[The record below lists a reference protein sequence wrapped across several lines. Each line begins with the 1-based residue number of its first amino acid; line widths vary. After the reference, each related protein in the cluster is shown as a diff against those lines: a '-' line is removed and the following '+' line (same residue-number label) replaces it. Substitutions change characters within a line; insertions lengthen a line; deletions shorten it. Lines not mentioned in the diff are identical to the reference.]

1 MITHFFNF
9 YFNRSASSMSPFA
22 FKYHVI
28 HMLLFHIIF
37 YKVVKSLWVDIYV
50 IKYEGRD
57 DKAVEHLFAD
67 QHVKGSFR
75 N

>member
-1 MITHFFNF
+1 
-9 YFNRSASSMSPFA
+9 
-22 FKYHVI
+22 
-28 HMLLFHIIF
+28 MLLFHIIF

-75 N
+75 NWINACHIKEIDNVSASCFAV